1 MAAVTEFV
9 RAVLAAEP
17 QAIDSAV
24 SESAAFNSPIRRY
37 ERREDV
43 LHLLRLLGTVLP
55 GAVVERTWP
64 GNGGAATVISA
75 VFDEGELHGMIEEL
89 HDRHGRVREATLM
102 LRPHSV
108 MMPAI
113 KRMAAALEND
123 PLPA

>member
-1 MAAVTEFV
+1 MTAGTEFV

-17 QAIDSAV
+17 QAINAAL
-24 SESAAFNSPIRRY
+24 SERAAFNSPIRRY

-55 GAVVERTWP
+55 GAVVERTWLGP
-64 GNGGAATVISA
+64 DGAATAISA
-75 VFDEGELHGMIEEL
+75 VLDEGELQGMFEEL
-89 HDRHGRVREATLM
+89 HDSDGRVCEATLM

-113 KRMAAALEND
+113 KRMAAALDSD